1 MQSETIKKEKPRKLS
16 SQALLNKL
24 TDCWEKKK
32 NQQSNYQKIS
42 LKWK

>member
-32 NQQSNYQKIS
+32 KSAKQLPEN
-42 LKWK
+42 